1 MPWSTTTLVLLIS
14 TIFCTSAAQV
24 FQKRAALEL
33 IRRQDQLEQKSAGF
47 LSPDILIS
55 CLLLGSGLL
64 LWLAVLSKI
73 QVSIAYPLLS
83 INYVIVLLSA
93 KWLFHEAVPSHR
105 WVGAFAIMAGIW
117 LLVGE
122 AGS

>member
-1 MPWSTTTLVLLIS
+1 MPWSTTTLLLLVS
-14 TIFCTSAAQV
+14 TIFCTSAAQI

-33 IRRQDQLEQKSAGF
+33 VRRQGQPEQNIVGF
-47 LSPDILIS
+47 LSKDILIS

-64 LWLAVLSKI
+64 LWLIVLSRM

-93 KWLFHEAVPSHR
+93 KWLFHESVPSHR
-105 WVGAFAIMAGIW
+105 WVGAFSIMTGIW

-122 AGS
+122 AG